1 MEDGEAIVAAG
12 MAKLVYSLADHTLQ
26 GRKEAMLSQE
36 VQGTMGFPEW
46 TIGRQVEGCWL
57 VQQ

>member
-1 MEDGEAIVAAG
+1 
-12 MAKLVYSLADHTLQ
+12 MAELLYSLADHALQ
-26 GRKEAMLSQE
+26 GRKEVMLSQE
-36 VQGTMGFPEW
+36 VHGTMGFPGW